1 MQDNNGQLQVLGVSM
16 SNIVSGFGSFSL
28 LASQIILE
36 EKLGRDDGSGLAVF
50 EPDAWYPL
58 GSFLRALERIATEF
72 GDYTLRNVGASVPR
86 NSLFP
91 DFIKD
96 IHSALQSVDVA
107 YHMNHATN
115 GEALFS
121 PATGQMKEGIGHY
134 GYKRVEGKN
143 QIVCEVSGPYP
154 CAFNEGLIMAMA
166 QRFEP
171 TASLKHEPGAC
182 RKNGARA
189 CTYTITTRK

>member
-1 MQDNNGQLQVLGVSM
+1 MMQDNNGQVQVLGVSM

-36 EKLGRDDGSGLAVF
+36 ERLGRDDGNGMAVF

-58 GSFLRALERIATEF
+58 PAFLKALERIATEF
-72 GDYTLRNVGASVPR
+72 GDYTLRSVGASVPK
-86 NSLFP
+86 NSRFP

-107 YHMNHATN
+107 YHMNHAIH
-115 GEALFS
+115 GEPLFS
-121 PATGQMKEGIGHY
+121 PATGQMREGIGHY

-143 QIVCEVSGPYP
+143 KIICEVSGPYL
-154 CAFNEGLIMAMA
+154 CAFDEGLLAAMA

-171 TASLKHEPGAC
+171 TANLRHEPGAC
-182 RKNGARA
+182 RKTGASA
-189 CTYTITTRK
+189 CTYTITWK